1 MSLEIESL
9 ESQNNHPSSTAKN
22 ETRYQLWMER
32 MINKKLGEQREV
44 RTYQIMILMKIKNSL
59 VLMQWFSSW

>member
-9 ESQNNHPSSTAKN
+9 ESQNHHPSSTAKN
-22 ETRYQLWMER
+22 ETRYQLWRER

-44 RTYQIMILMKIKNSL
+44 RTFLSNNDINENKEFFG
-59 VLMQWFSSW
+59 VDAVV

>member
-9 ESQNNHPSSTAKN
+9 ESQNHHPSSTAKN

-44 RTYQIMILMKIKNSL
+44 RTFLSNNDINENKEFFG
-59 VLMQWFSSW
+59 VDAVV

>member
-9 ESQNNHPSSTAKN
+9 ESQNHHPSSTAKN